1 MIKELQ
7 ERFDIW
13 YEEEGKDMLPI
24 KESLEVAW
32 SNGAYIIQNRT
43 CESCKYWFQAITRDE
58 LFNNTTTPTCFMMVM
73 SDDNYISTPDKD
85 FCCNKYEAKD
95 K

>member
-7 ERFDIW
+7 ERVDIW

-32 SNGAYIIQNRT
+32 SNGAYVIQDRT
-43 CESCKYWFQAITRDE
+43 CESCRWYQEQYNDRNCK
-58 LFNNTTTPTCFMMVM
+58 
-73 SDDNYISTPDKD
+73 SDTIFVCKLYDIAHGKD
-85 FCCNKYEAKD
+85 FGCNKWEKKD
-95 K
+95 D

>member
-7 ERFDIW
+7 EPFDIW

-32 SNGAYIIQNRT
+32 SNGAYVIQDRT
-43 CESCKYWFQAITRDE
+43 CESCKYCLDAQSEEHYLCGMAKCEDM
-58 LFNNTTTPTCFMMVM
+58 N
-73 SDDNYISTPDKD
+73 DYGQYIVTKD